1 MAFSRD
7 SFVTAL
13 GAGGEGGRRCFAPG
27 RSPARLRRN
36 NGNAM
41 RLSVSIG
48 VFLVFGTMAAA
59 IAEQDLKSNAAATD
73 NLPAVDVELVIATDV
88 SYSMDTKALAAQREA
103 YAEAI
108 VSQAFLE
115 AVAAGPNKK
124 IAVTYFEW
132 SAFRDQRLLVPWR
145 VIDGLESASAVAAE
159 IAKTPIRRGTQTSI
173 SAAINFAIPLFD
185 TNPYRGLRRLID
197 ITGDGPNTV
206 GGPVAGARD
215 AALAKGIAING
226 LAIMAKQQPNVMDIA
241 DLDLYYEDCVIG
253 GPGAFVVANKVE
265 DELKEAV
272 RTKLIREIRGPAQ
285 DQKIVPATEK
295 QTRVSCLIGEQMW
308 QERWGRPFE
317 QSPKCPDPTKV
328 CGTIPPRG

>member
-1 MAFSRD
+1 
-7 SFVTAL
+7 
-13 GAGGEGGRRCFAPG
+13 
-27 RSPARLRRN
+27 
-36 NGNAM
+36 M
-41 RLSVSIG
+41 RLSVLIG
-48 VFLVFGTMAAA
+48 VMILFGTMIAA
-59 IAEQDLKSNAAATD
+59 IAEPDLKSNAAATD
-73 NLPAVDVELVIATDV
+73 NPPAVDVELVIATDV
-88 SYSMDTKALAAQREA
+88 SYSMDPKALAAQREA

-124 IAVTYFEW
+124 IALTYFEW

-145 VIDGLESASAVAAE
+145 LIDGLESASAVVAE
-159 IAKTPIRRGTQTSI
+159 LAKAPIRRGTQTSI

-185 TNPYRGLRRLID
+185 ANPYHGLRRLID

-226 LAIMAKQQPNVMDIA
+226 LAIMTKQQPNVMDIA
-241 DLDLYYEDCVIG
+241 DLDLYYEDCVVG
-253 GPGAFVVANKVE
+253 GPGAFVVANRVE
-265 DELKEAV
+265 SQLKDVV
-272 RTKLIREIRGPAQ
+272 RTKLIREIAGPAQ
-285 DQKIVPATEK
+285 DQKIVRATEK

-317 QSPKCPDPTKV
+317 QSPKCPDPAKA